1 MHDRK
6 GGKESHS
13 HPGET
18 EALDKVRFPLPRS
31 LLHLEHQVIQGAF
44 VLGQPFHQGSHC
56 GQGVPLLLPL

>member
-1 MHDRK
+1 
-6 GGKESHS
+6 
-13 HPGET
+13 
-18 EALDKVRFPLPRS
+18 